1 MTDKNY
7 LEEFV
12 AGLAGDLPKRLV
24 ETFVEGHRDP
34 TTKPV
39 DLVTRL
45 KEQMEQALHGE
56 SDAPD

>member
-7 LEEFV
+7 LDEFV
-12 AGLAGDLPKRLV
+12 AEVTGDLSKRLV
-24 ETFVEGHRDP
+24 EIFIEGHRNP
-34 TTKPV
+34 ATKAV

-45 KEQMEQALHGE
+45 KEQMEQALQGV